1 MNRENFTMFFFIMS
15 SVFLFYFYMNVESEP
30 ISDNN
35 NNNNNLYFAP
45 IHRVIPA
52 DGKETV
58 IKRFIVLS
66 FF

>member
-1 MNRENFTMFFFIMS
+1 MSFYYVFCLFIYFF
-15 SVFLFYFYMNVESEP
+15 MNVEWEP

-35 NNNNNLYFAP
+35 NNNNNNNNNLYLAP

-58 IKRFIVLS
+58 IKPFIVLS

>member
-1 MNRENFTMFFFIMS
+1 MS
-15 SVFLFYFYMNVESEP
+15 SVFLFYFFMNVESEP

-35 NNNNNLYFAP
+35 NNNNNNIYFAP

-52 DGKETV
+52 YGKETV
-58 IKRFIVLS
+58 IKPFIVLS